1 MTHHGGF
8 GMKDKAKEIRDM
20 VMDRVQTA
28 TKQLHGV
35 EDEMQKLVKTVQE
48 RLTATPADG
57 LKRIDDL
64 LKAVAVTDFLEK
76 LKAIEVVNKGGAIRA
91 DLLDRFGLVT
101 RDEIDALTARVKKLE
116 GKKPAVT
123 KTQFSKLEKA
133 VAALTKPAPAKKAP
147 AAKPAPAKKAPAKKA
162 PAKKVAKK

>member
-1 MTHHGGF
+1 MTHNGGF

-48 RLTATPADG
+48 RLTATPTDG

-101 RDEIDALTARVKKLE
+101 KDEVDALAARVKKLE
-116 GKKPAVT
+116 GKKPAVS
-123 KTQFSKLEKA
+123 KTQFAKLEKA
-133 VAALTKPAPAKKAP
+133 VAALTKPAPVKKAVAKK
-147 AAKPAPAKKAPAKKA
+147 APAKKAPAKKA
-162 PAKKVAKK
+162 PAKTAAKK

>member
-1 MTHHGGF
+1 
-8 GMKDKAKEIRDM
+8 MKDKAKEIRDM
-20 VMDRVQTA
+20 VMERVQTA

-35 EDEMQKLVKTVQE
+35 EDEMQKLVKNVQD
-48 RLTATPADG
+48 RLAATPADG

-101 RDEIDALTARVKKLE
+101 KAEYDALAARVKKLE
-116 GKKPAVT
+116 KKKPAPR
-123 KTQFSKLEKA
+123 K
-133 VAALTKPAPAKKAP
+133 APAKKVAS
-147 AAKPAPAKKAPAKKA
+147 KKAPAKKA
-162 PAKKVAKK
+162 AKK

>member
-1 MTHHGGF
+1 
-8 GMKDKAKEIRDM
+8 MKDKAIEIKDM
-20 VMDRVQTA
+20 VMDRVQSA
-28 TKQLHGV
+28 TKQLQGV

-91 DLLDRFGLVT
+91 DLLDRFGLASKS
-101 RDEIDALTARVKKLE
+101 EIDALAARVKKLE
-116 GKKPAVT
+116 GKKPA
-123 KTQFSKLEKA
+123 KK
-133 VAALTKPAPAKKAP
+133 APAKKAAAKKAPVKKP
-147 AAKPAPAKKAPAKKA
+147 AAKKAPAKKPAAKKAPAKKA
-162 PAKKVAKK
+162 TKKATRK

>member
-1 MTHHGGF
+1 
-8 GMKDKAKEIRDM
+8 MKDKAKEIRDM
-20 VMDRVQTA
+20 VMDRVQIA

-35 EDEMQKLVKTVQE
+35 EDEMQKLVKNVQD
-48 RLTATPADG
+48 RLAASPADG

-101 RDEIDALTARVKKLE
+101 KDELDRLAARVKKLE
-116 GKKPAVT
+116 AKKAPAKKPVAKKAPVKKAAT
-123 KTQFSKLEKA
+123 K
-133 VAALTKPAPAKKAP
+133 KPVAKKAP
-147 AAKPAPAKKAPAKKA
+147 AAKKPAAKKAPAKKA
-162 PAKKVAKK
+162 AKK